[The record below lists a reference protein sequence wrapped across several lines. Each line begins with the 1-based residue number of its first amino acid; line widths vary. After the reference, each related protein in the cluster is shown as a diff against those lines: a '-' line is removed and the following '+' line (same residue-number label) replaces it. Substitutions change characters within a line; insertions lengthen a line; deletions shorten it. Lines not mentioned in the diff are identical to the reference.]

1 MFFYPICDRPP
12 LAITACN
19 YELHLCGEYIQC
31 TLGGG
36 KEGGRALP
44 KCLAFREP
52 NNYGNVGNGGGVA
65 IDLLL
70 VFKLATEQ
78 WLSGK

>member
-1 MFFYPICDRPP
+1 MYAWRR
-12 LAITACN
+12 
-19 YELHLCGEYIQC
+19 
-31 TLGGG
+31 
-36 KEGGRALP
+36 EGGRALP
-44 KCLAFREP
+44 KCLAFGEP